1 MNNATTE
8 RIKRALQTHQPA
20 TVAVRLADDTT
31 RDLAPGGKRARWTPI
46 LQALAELPWLS
57 AELRDAK
64 GRTLGPPVTN
74 DGAAAELEPLASTPA
89 SARTQEVAQL
99 VGQVTRATAENLSWF
114 TSALKPTL
122 DVAREMATTAMAGA
136 EYWRKE
142 AESQRTARE
151 RAEARLAKVEAQ
163 LARLVE
169 AHEHE
174 DSKGWAETVGEI
186 AEHAP
191 QLLQLAGLG
200 MRLLKGAGPTPAPA
214 PRPAIATPAPPVPK
228 VMP

>member
-46 LQALAELPWLS
+46 LHALAELPWLS
-57 AELRDAK
+57 AELRDGK
-64 GRTLGPPVTN
+64 GRTLGPPITN

-99 VGQVTRATAENLSWF
+99 VGQVTRATADNLAWF
-114 TSALKPTL
+114 TTTLKPTL
-122 DVAREMATTAMAGA
+122 DLAREMATSAITGS

-142 AESQRTARE
+142 AESQRAARE
-151 RAEARLAKVEAQ
+151 RAESRLAKVEAQ

-169 AHEHE
+169 AHEHD

-200 MRLLKGAGPTPAPA
+200 MRLLKGGGGPPPAAKPPAPA
-214 PRPAIATPAPPVPK
+214 PTVKAAP
-228 VMP
+228 

>member
-64 GRTLGPPVTN
+64 GRTLGPPVSN
-74 DGAAAELEPLASTPA
+74 DGAAAELEPLHASPA

-99 VGQVTRATAENLSWF
+99 VSQVTRATAENLAWF

-122 DVAREMATTAMAGA
+122 DVAREMATTATAGA

-142 AESQRTARE
+142 AESQRAARE
-151 RAEARLAKVEAQ
+151 RAEGKLSKVEAQ

-169 AHEHE
+169 AHEAD

-200 MRLLKGAGPTPAPA
+200 MRLLKGGGGPPAAPKPA
-214 PRPAIATPAPPVPK
+214 AVVASAAKATP
-228 VMP
+228 

>member
-74 DGAAAELEPLASTPA
+74 DGAAAELEPLNASPA

-99 VGQVTRATAENLSWF
+99 IGQVTRATAENLSWF

-142 AESQRTARE
+142 AESQRAARE
-151 RAEARLAKVEAQ
+151 RAEGKLSKVEAQ

-169 AHEHE
+169 AHEAD

-200 MRLLKGAGPTPAPA
+200 MRLLKGGGGPPAAPKPA
-214 PRPAIATPAPPVPK
+214 AVVASAAKATP
-228 VMP
+228 

>member
-20 TVAVRLADDTT
+20 TVSVRLADDTT

-46 LQALAELPWLS
+46 LHALAELPWLS

-64 GRTLGPPVTN
+64 GRTLGPPITN
-74 DGAAAELEPLASTPA
+74 DGAAAELEPLNASPA

-99 VGQVTRATAENLSWF
+99 VGQVTRATADNLAWF
-114 TSALKPTL
+114 TGALKPTL
-122 DVAREMATTAMAGA
+122 DLARDMATTALTGS

-142 AESQRTARE
+142 AESQRDARQ
-151 RAEARLAKVEAQ
+151 RAEAKLAKVEAQ
-163 LARLVE
+163 LAKLVE
-169 AHEHE
+169 AHEAD
-174 DSKGWAETVGEI
+174 DSKGWADTVTEI

-200 MRLLKGAGPTPAPA
+200 VRLLKGGLSTPAPST
-214 PRPAIATPAPPVPK
+214 PRPAPPPVAKATP
-228 VMP
+228 